1 MLHKEHILTKQYG
14 GITNKKENSQ
24 RCVKELNGGKMLN
37 SLMIQY
43 GSGRQTAA
51 PKPQYADHCS
61 METRSLNL
69 KTKDFKKHNH
79 KTKT

>member
-43 GSGRQTAA
+43 GSGRQTAV
-51 PKPQYADHCS
+51 PSHS
-61 METRSLNL
+61 MPTTAVWKQEV
-69 KTKDFKKHNH
+69 
-79 KTKT
+79 

>member
-14 GITNKKENSQ
+14 GITNKKEKSQ
-24 RCVKELNGGKMLN
+24 WCVKELNGGKMLN
-37 SLMIQY
+37 ISW
-43 GSGRQTAA
+43 S
-51 PKPQYADHCS
+51 S

-69 KTKDFKKHNH
+69 KPKDFKKHNH